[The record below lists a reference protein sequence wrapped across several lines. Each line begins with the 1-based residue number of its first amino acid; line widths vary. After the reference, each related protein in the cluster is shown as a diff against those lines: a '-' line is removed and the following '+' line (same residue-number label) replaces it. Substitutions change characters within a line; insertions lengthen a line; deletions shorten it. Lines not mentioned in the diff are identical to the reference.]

1 MRVPRFLFHPVGQVR
16 GGLVVLGQ
24 YVSQATS
31 VSTIDGLTGQ
41 GIPIIDAVLDA
52 VLDATRSVLSRHDV
66 AKALASM
73 ILSSNLVALVLKAQE
88 WGEMDRTTGEDH
100 IKKWKDKVKNQ
111 RSIIVAP
118 FSSGFRSLLID
129 TCGLWLSL
137 CTAPHL
143 SPPTAG

>member
-1 MRVPRFLFHPVGQVR
+1 MRSALFLFHPGGQVR

-31 VSTIDGLTGQ
+31 VNTIDGLAEQ
-41 GIPIIDAVLDA
+41 GIPIIDA

-88 WGEMDRTTGEDH
+88 WGEMERTTGEDH
-100 IKKWKDKVKNQ
+100 INNWKDKVKNQ

>member
-1 MRVPRFLFHPVGQVR
+1 MRSPLFLIHPAGQVR

-24 YVSQATS
+24 YVSKATS
-31 VSTIDGLTGQ
+31 VKTIDGLAEQ
-41 GIPIIDAVLDA
+41 GIPIIDA

-88 WGEMDRTTGEDH
+88 WGGMDQKAGEEH
-100 IKKWKDKVKNQ
+100 STRWKDKVKDQ

-118 FSSGFRSLLID
+118 FSSVSRSLLID
-129 TCGLWLSL
+129 THGFWLST

-143 SPPTAG
+143 GTATGG

>member
-1 MRVPRFLFHPVGQVR
+1 MRSALFLFHPGGQVR
-16 GGLVVLGQ
+16 GGLVVLGH

-31 VSTIDGLTGQ
+31 VNTIDGLADQ
-41 GIPIIDAVLDA
+41 GIPIIDA

-88 WGEMDRTTGEDH
+88 EWGGMGEDH
-100 IKKWKDKVKNQ
+100 INNWKAKVKNQ

-118 FSSGFRSLLID
+118 FSSGFRSFLID

-143 SPPTAG
+143 SPPTAR

>member
-1 MRVPRFLFHPVGQVR
+1 MR

-52 VLDATRSVLSRHDV
+52 TCSVLSRHDV

-118 FSSGFRSLLID
+118 FSSVSRSLLID
-129 TCGLWLSL
+129 THGFWLST

-143 SPPTAG
+143 GTATAG

>member
-1 MRVPRFLFHPVGQVR
+1 MRSPLFFFHPAGQVR

-31 VSTIDGLTGQ
+31 VSTIDGLTDS
-41 GIPIIDAVLDA
+41 GISIIDA

-66 AKALASM
+66 GKAVASM

-88 WGEMDRTTGEDH
+88 WGGMDQKTGEEH
-100 IKKWKDKVKNQ
+100 STRWKDKVKDQ

-118 FSSGFRSLLID
+118 FSSVSRSLLID
-129 TCGLWLSL
+129 THGFWLST

-143 SPPTAG
+143 GTATAG

>member
-1 MRVPRFLFHPVGQVR
+1 MRSPLFLIHPAGQVR

-31 VSTIDGLTGQ
+31 VNTIDGLAEQ
-41 GIPIIDAVLDA
+41 GIPIIDA

-66 AKALASM
+66 AKAVASM

-118 FSSGFRSLLID
+118 FSSVSRSLLID
-129 TCGLWLSL
+129 THGFWLST

-143 SPPTAG
+143 GTATAG